1 MRVGLVYDLRA
12 DYEAM
17 GLSGE
22 LVAEFDSPET
32 IDALERAIRAHGHIV
47 ERVGNVRRL
56 AGRLARGDRWDL
68 VFNVAEGLA
77 GRSREAQVPAL
88 LETFAVPFTFS
99 DALVMALTLDKAM
112 AKRVVRDSGVP
123 TAPFA
128 VVRSLG
134 DLAAVDL
141 PYPLFAKPIAEGTGK
156 GVSPRSKAA
165 DPAAL
170 AAVCAE
176 LLDRY
181 RQPVLVETY
190 LPGREFTVGILGD
203 GADARALGVL
213 EIELLADAE
222 PEVYGYVNKER
233 CEDLVRYRLADDATA
248 PCAPPGWRWT
258 PTGRSALVDA
268 GRVDV
273 RCDASGAPH
282 FLEVNPLPG
291 LHPTHS
297 DLPILAAMTGMDHTT
312 LIGAIL
318 HSAAARQGLGGD
330 PALLRAA
337 E

>member
-68 VFNVAEGLA
+68 VFNVAEGLT

-156 GVSPRSKAA
+156 GVSPCSKAA

-248 PCAPPGWRWT
+248 RAAARVALDAYRALG
-258 PTGRSALVDA
+258 LVDA

-318 HSAAARQGLGGD
+318 HSAAARQGLGAD

>member
-68 VFNVAEGLA
+68 VFNVAEGLT

-156 GVSPRSKAA
+156 GVSSRSKAA
-165 DPAAL
+165 DPPAL

-248 PCAPPGWRWT
+248 RAAARVALDAYRALG
-258 PTGRSALVDA
+258 LVDA

-312 LIGAIL
+312 LIGAVL
-318 HSAAARQGLGGD
+318 HSAAARQGLGAD
-330 PALLRAA
+330 PVLLRAA

>member
-128 VVRSLG
+128 VVRGLG
-134 DLAAVDL
+134 DLAAIDL

-165 DPAAL
+165 EPAAL

-248 PCAPPGWRWT
+248 RAAARVALDAYRALG
-258 PTGRSALVDA
+258 LVDA

-318 HSAAARQGLGGD
+318 NSAAARQGLGAD

>member
-165 DPAAL
+165 EPAAL

-248 PCAPPGWRWT
+248 RAAARVALDAYRALG
-258 PTGRSALVDA
+258 LVDA

>member
-22 LVAEFDSPET
+22 LVAEFDSVET

-47 ERVGNVRRL
+47 ERIGNVRRL
-56 AGRLARGDRWDL
+56 AERLARGDRWDL

-88 LETFAVPFTFS
+88 LEAFAVPFTFS

-128 VVRSLG
+128 IVADLA

-165 DPAAL
+165 DPTAL

-203 GADARALGVL
+203 GATAQALGVL

-222 PEVYGYVNKER
+222 PEVYGYVNKENS
-233 CEDLVRYRLADDATA
+233 EELVRYRLADDATA
-248 PCAPPGWRWT
+248 RAAAKV
-258 PTGRSALVDA
+258 ALDAYRALGLLDA

-273 RCDASGAPH
+273 RCDAAGAPR

-297 DLPILAAMTGMDHTT
+297 DLPILAAMTGMDHSA

-318 HSAAARQGLGGD
+318 DSAAARQGLGAD
-330 PALLRAA
+330 ATLLRAA